1 MCLQEVK
8 DNDDA
13 RIRLAKTVA
22 IYLKRLQALK
32 RHGDLRTLEV
42 QLDELC
48 RYGPFTTSSYGNIVY
63 NGSSL
68 LQGLESELEGMKK
81 ENYLRRLWKK
91 NSTQTKLLDREKAI
105 RAELDSWHVCPP
117 NTVLIDALLTV

>member
-1 MCLQEVK
+1 MRVRPISNKL
-8 DNDDA
+8 
-13 RIRLAKTVA
+13 
-22 IYLKRLQALK
+22 
-32 RHGDLRTLEV
+32 
-42 QLDELC
+42 
-48 RYGPFTTSSYGNIVY
+48 YGNIVY
-63 NGSSL
+63 HALRL

-81 ENYLRRLWKK
+81 ENYLKRLWKK